1 MIYFI
6 VSPTYIPPMTSIAPT
21 SQPNTALCKTQRF
34 GLMALAS
41 LCVLCTLGLWTASI
55 HAQTPGPS
63 SASYPS
69 KPLKVVVPFTPGGV
83 TDLLGRDIAQRL
95 SARLGQ
101 SVVVDNRA
109 GANGNIGADFVA
121 KSKADGHTLLV
132 TAANIAISQASQK
145 KLPYHLFE
153 DLTPITL
160 LAKGPYILVTPARHK
175 TYPVSTLAELIKEA
189 KANPSSLAMASSG
202 AGSAGHLSGEL
213 LQAATGIKLTHIPY
227 KGQSEAMTDI
237 LSGQSSA
244 LFFATVAVVSP
255 HMSDG
260 RLNILAVTTK
270 TRSNLLPQV
279 PSISELG
286 FPGFDVSTW
295 HGLFAPAGTPKD
307 IVNLINAEIVTF
319 LNTSEIQQK
328 YTQQGLQI
336 TTTRADEFKDFLH
349 GEVTQYEKVIKSAHL
364 QID

>member
-1 MIYFI
+1 MNM
-6 VSPTYIPPMTSIAPT
+6 VSSLTKLFNFH
-21 SQPNTALCKTQRF
+21 SQPKVLGLKTLF
-34 GLMALAS
+34 TV
-41 LCVLCTLGLWTASI
+41 CVLGLVCAGLESAISQTVQTAQSS
-55 HAQTPGPS
+55 QGPQ
-63 SASYPS
+63 SASTYPT
-69 KPLKVVVPFTPGGV
+69 KPIKVVVPFTPGGV

-95 SARLGQ
+95 SARLG
-101 SVVVDNRA
+101 VAVLVDNRA

-121 KSKADGHTLLV
+121 KSKADGYTLLV

-160 LAKGPYILVTPARHK
+160 LAKGPYILVTPAHHK
-175 TYPVSTLAELIKEA
+175 TFPITTLADLISLA

-213 LQAATGIKLTHIPY
+213 LQAAAGIKLTHIPY

-255 HMSDG
+255 HMNDQ

-270 TRSNLLPQV
+270 SRSNLLPQV

-295 HGLFAPAGTPKD
+295 HGLFAPAGTPMG
-307 IVNLINAEIVTF
+307 IINLLNTEMVSF

-336 TTTRADEFKDFLH
+336 STTRVDEFKDFLH
-349 GEVTQYEKVIKSAHL
+349 SEVSQYEKVIKSAHL